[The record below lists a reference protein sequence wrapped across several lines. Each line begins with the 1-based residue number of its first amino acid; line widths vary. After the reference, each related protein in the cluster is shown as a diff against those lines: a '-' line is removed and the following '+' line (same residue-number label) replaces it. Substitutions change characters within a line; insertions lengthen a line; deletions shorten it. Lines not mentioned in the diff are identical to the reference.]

1 MISPLGKPFD
11 PRVLLHS
18 APNSPPD
25 RPAAERESTN
35 GSGRPPLR
43 TVDASRTVGD
53 DDVRRFEA
61 ARYALQDSLTVGG
74 SEPSFR
80 MSEDALARLEAGL
93 RAQEKKVPRAS
104 QLPPVVG
111 LAALGREGSSPEREG
126 SSPEREGSSPEREG
140 SSPEREGSSPEREGS
155 RESSRETFERGSF
168 QPAPPLASE
177 RLQVYA
183 PKQRR
188 SNLDVPLLGL
198 IAGTVT
204 VAVAFYF
211 STTGATPELVSVK
224 GVPVELSPKL
234 IAQPIETEAKNQTSG
249 EQTNRD
255 KLALPGEAGSTLS
268 TVSAASIESAT
279 SSSSTTV
286 SPRSH
291 VRRVRHPGNSV
302 RPKS

>member
-25 RPAAERESTN
+25 RPAAERESNN

-140 SSPEREGSSPEREGS
+140 S
-155 RESSRETFERGSF
+155 RESSRETCERGSF

-224 GVPVELSPKL
+224 GAPVELSPKL
-234 IAQPIETEAKNQTSG
+234 IAQPIETEATNQTSG
-249 EQTNRD
+249 EQTKRD

-291 VRRVRHPGNSV
+291 VRRVRHPGNGV
-302 RPKS
+302 RPKSE

>member
-25 RPAAERESTN
+25 RPAAERESNN

-126 SSPEREGSSPEREG
+126 S
-140 SSPEREGSSPEREGS
+140 
-155 RESSRETFERGSF
+155 RESSRETCERGSF

-224 GVPVELSPKL
+224 GAPVELSPKL
-234 IAQPIETEAKNQTSG
+234 IAQPIETEATNQTSG
-249 EQTNRD
+249 EQTKRD

-291 VRRVRHPGNSV
+291 VRRVRHPGNGV
-302 RPKS
+302 RPKSE

>member
-1 MISPLGKPFD
+1 
-11 PRVLLHS
+11 
-18 APNSPPD
+18 
-25 RPAAERESTN
+25 
-35 GSGRPPLR
+35 
-43 TVDASRTVGD
+43 
-53 DDVRRFEA
+53 
-61 ARYALQDSLTVGG
+61 
-74 SEPSFR
+74 

-111 LAALGREGSSPEREG
+111 LAALA
-126 SSPEREGSSPEREG
+126 REGSSPEREG

-155 RESSRETFERGSF
+155 RESSRETCERGLF

-177 RLQVYA
+177 RLQVHA

-188 SNLDVPLLGL
+188 SNLDVPLLVL

-211 STTGATPELVSVK
+211 STTTGVTPELVSVK

-255 KLALPGEAGSTLS
+255 KLALPGEAGPILS

-286 SPRSH
+286 PPRSH
-291 VRRVRHPGNSV
+291 VRRVRHPENGV
-302 RPKS
+302 RPKSQ

>member
-1 MISPLGKPFD
+1 MFSPLGKPFD

-25 RPAAERESTN
+25 RPAAQRESTN

-43 TVDASRTVGD
+43 TVDASRSVGD

-111 LAALGREGSSPEREG
+111 LAALGREGSRPEREG

-140 SSPEREGSSPEREGS
+140 A
-155 RESSRETFERGSF
+155 RESSRETCERGSF

-177 RLQVYA
+177 RLQVHA

-211 STTGATPELVSVK
+211 SMTGATPELVSVK

-291 VRRVRHPGNSV
+291 VRRVRHPGNGV
-302 RPKS
+302 RPKSE